1 MQKCR
6 ESSSPALPQP
16 SKHLSKK
23 YLKTQSFYLEQG
35 LKKGITQDFPR
46 HHPPSLR
53 SKSKPLIPKNEEYI
67 TSAEVRITMKT
78 TLYIS
83 VVLAPYDLKIVI
95 CCIILLSI
103 DLCPLYA
110 VACKVWTGES
120 RSAFYQVETHRST
133 QQWQDDVQAH

>member
-6 ESSSPALPQP
+6 KSSSPALPQP
-16 SKHLSKK
+16 SKHSSKK
-23 YLKTQSFYLEQG
+23 YLKTQSFYLDQG

-46 HHPPSLR
+46 HHPPLLR

-83 VVLAPYDLKIVI
+83 VVLASYDLKIVF
-95 CCIILLSI
+95 IILPNISP
-103 DLCPLYA
+103 CSLYA